1 MAGKDNEERMAFRD
15 EFASI
20 ISANQSLASLTYLRI
35 GGPAEFLVTPR
46 TRQELANVLQACK
59 REKLPIRVLGE
70 GTNLLIR
77 DEGVKGVVVRLT
89 APEFSAVHVNG
100 KSLTVGGGAKLSAL
114 IDTACRANLAGFET
128 LVGITATVGGAV
140 RCNAGDRHG
149 EIADNLVKLD
159 VLDEA
164 GQVRTRERNEIR
176 FGRHDSDLDDPV
188 ILSLE
193 FRLETDQPLAIAKR
207 MRRAWIN
214 RRAEEPYLYQAAVR
228 MFKNPS
234 ANGRTAAQLIE
245 EASLVRERKG
255 NAEVSDRNANYLI
268 AHPGTTATDI
278 LSLLETVKSTVFQKT
293 GVVLEQEL
301 NVW

>member
-1 MAGKDNEERMAFRD
+1 MAFRD
-15 EFASI
+15 QFADI
-20 ISANQSLASLTYLRI
+20 TRAEQSLAPFTHLRI
-35 GGPAEFLVTPR
+35 GGPAEFVVTPR
-46 TRQELANVLQACK
+46 TRAELAAVLQVCK
-59 REKLPIRVLGE
+59 REKIPTRVLGE

-77 DEGVKGVVVRLT
+77 DEGVAGAVVRLT
-89 APEFSAVHVNG
+89 APEFTAVTVDG
-100 KSLTVGGGAKLSAL
+100 KTVTAGGGAKLSQL

-140 RCNAGDRHG
+140 RCNAGDRSG
-149 EIADNLVKLD
+149 EIADTLVKLD

-164 GQVRTRERNEIR
+164 GRVRTRARDEIR

-193 FRLETDQPLAIAKR
+193 FRLEADQPAAIAKR

-214 RRAEEPYLYQAAVR
+214 RRAAEPFLYQSAVR
-228 MFKNPS
+228 MFKNP
-234 ANGRTAAQLIE
+234 AGRTAAEVIE
-245 EASLVRERKG
+245 EAGLVREKAG

-268 AHPGTTATDI
+268 AQPGTTSDDI
-278 LSLLETVKSTVFQKT
+278 LSLLHTVKDTVFRKT
-293 GVVLEQEL
+293 GVTLEQEL